1 MVILVLH
8 RMLKR
13 YLSHF
18 IHLVRYLIIR
28 RTYRRT
34 PVKFNKNKKET
45 MKKSKRMLAVLITVI
60 CGALFIAGAATQQNK
75 KTTKETTKT
84 EKKMGTK
91 HLTKAEFLT
100 KVANFEANPKEWK
113 YLGNKPCIIDFY
125 ATWCGPCKAVAP
137 VLEELAEEY
146 AGKIDIYKVDVD
158 QEQELA
164 GAFGIRSVPSILFV
178 PMDGQPQMAM
188 GAMSKADFKKAIEEI
203 LLPQK

>member
-1 MVILVLH
+1 MSVEQLT
-8 RMLKR
+8 RKEF
-13 YLSHF
+13 S
-18 IHLVRYLIIR
+18 
-28 RTYRRT
+28 
-34 PVKFNKNKKET
+34 VKIADT
-45 MKKSKRMLAVLITVI
+45 DTV
-60 CGALFIAGAATQQNK
+60 NS
-75 KTTKETTKT
+75 
-84 EKKMGTK
+84 
-91 HLTKAEFLT
+91 
-100 KVANFEANPKEWK
+100 EWK
-113 YLGNKPCIIDFY
+113 YRGNKPALVDFY

>member
-1 MVILVLH
+1 
-8 RMLKR
+8 
-13 YLSHF
+13 
-18 IHLVRYLIIR
+18 
-28 RTYRRT
+28 
-34 PVKFNKNKKET
+34 
-45 MKKSKRMLAVLITVI
+45 MKKSKRMMAVLITVI

-203 LLPQK
+203 LLPKK